1 MDPHKS
7 NYQLGPTS
15 PLFQSEIAFRRGNN
29 KRVHIDKACYLPL
42 SNTECH
48 HFWEHLGLRKD
59 TFDAGCLLCLGVLV
73 RLASAAVN
81 YVSRQQLS
89 TSVAAQPV
97 DQRILARLNA
107 KEIYCMLDGILTE
120 FW

>member
-1 MDPHKS
+1 MDPDKS
-7 NYQLGPTS
+7 NYQLGPPS
-15 PLFQSEIAFRRGNN
+15 PLIQSEIAFKRGNN

-89 TSVAAQPV
+89 TSVAGPCTASCGSTHPCPPECKG
-97 DQRILARLNA
+97 DILHAGRHLN
-107 KEIYCMLDGILTE
+107 
-120 FW
+120 